1 MAGDGQSRLNDG
13 AGRTLAASKAVR
25 ADLADAVLCEDDRLM
40 PTDFTASMSSDPTE
54 RAYAAFLFDM
64 DGTILSS
71 IAAAERVWTR
81 WALRHGLDVA
91 TFLPTIHGMRCV
103 ETVRRLNLP
112 GVDPQAEAEAI
123 TREELD
129 DVEGIVAIDGVSAFL
144 ASLPADRWAVV
155 TSAPRELARLR
166 IAAAG
171 LPMPPLLIAAEDVTR
186 GKPQPDCFELAG
198 ARLGVRAQDCLVFE
212 DAPAGIAAAESAGA
226 DVLMITA
233 THAHPAATPH
243 ASARDY
249 AALAVRIDA
258 DGRLR
263 LASIAP

>member
-1 MAGDGQSRLNDG
+1 
-13 AGRTLAASKAVR
+13 
-25 ADLADAVLCEDDRLM
+25 M
-40 PTDFTASMSSDPTE
+40 PSDPTA
-54 RAYAAFLFDM
+54 RSHAAFLFDM

-112 GVDPQAEAEAI
+112 GVDPQAEADAI
-123 TREELD
+123 TREELA
-129 DVEGIVAIDGVSAFL
+129 DVEGIVAIDGVRAFL

-166 IAAAG
+166 IEAAG
-171 LPMPPLLIAAEDVTR
+171 LPAPPLVVAAEDVTR
-186 GKPQPDCFELAG
+186 GKPAPDCFELAA

-212 DAPAGIAAAESAGA
+212 DAPAGIAAAEAAGA
-226 DVLMITA
+226 DVLVITA
-233 THAHPAATPH
+233 THAHASATRH
-243 ASARDY
+243 ASVRDY
-249 AALAVRIDA
+249 VALSVQVDA
-258 DGRLR
+258 DGGLR
-263 LASIAP
+263 LASTGR